1 MTDIKKEE
9 KVPMISTTAPP
20 APATAVEEMFLSA
33 QFQRLMLDQMQSMF
47 SQFFEQRSNA
57 EKTSQVPYQKASSA
71 EQDNQESY
79 VSPQNNNPDEFPQA
93 DQLFNWGYHSLAT
106 ERYRLPNPKFSKY
119 IQFLDQLD
127 DSEDEET
134 KELKEVRKRLQFH
147 RRQTKK
153 NISAN
158 DASSKLA
165 PPKDSVATSTND
177 VTTITQ
183 LNSGKDDDGNEVY
196 SDGDVVETSKHI
208 FKDLHDLRK
217 NMFSNTKKKKKSKS
231 NFDDSS
237 DDSSDDEDE
246 FQKLSAGRRNSILGR
261 IVKASSQ
268 KPKKPPN
275 DPRRFIQYI
284 QTPPK
289 YEHIKLEKLTLKSVH
304 KFMEQILAYTTA
316 TNGLELPVATLVSQ
330 SVRDHL
336 MSFYKGLTL
345 DKFYSMTTSKLLT
358 ILQMESRPKSHIAFY
373 EELKKQTSF
382 TELPKGYVPSALNFK
397 IFYDAYILYKTNF
410 VQYYDLMAEENEANI
425 PPNKNKEGGL
435 IKLFIDRVPFNYGQT
450 VFRSLVRANNGKEQ
464 FRDIK
469 DFIHKFGTVIEDHYK
484 KYEENR
490 TIQEHFVYNNSS
502 GSTGS
507 SFNNASKFSNHNR
520 GFSNNNNYNKFRN
533 GSSLHHIDEHHNGN
547 DSNEDNPDNAD
558 DSSHNVDIDLTPDTN
573 QTSDVDYVP
582 QEQQFNN
589 NNTEEEDAEETLN
602 SQVFQEQLDQL
613 MYVDGKSNNYSKPQ
627 VNNNSK
633 NLTPLGCLQMLLH
646 DSCKK
651 GDKCTFTHDP
661 IVLQRSHNY
670 YVDLLSKSKY
680 KPRNSINSSFNV
692 NSSARHTN
700 NQQNQKLLLTRPK
713 PPPPRD
719 SRAFHHVTQ
728 DPFAHTDV
736 VSDKVVSI
744 SNTT

>member
-1 MTDIKKEE
+1 MSDIKKEE
-9 KVPMISTTAPP
+9 KMPMISATAPP
-20 APATAVEEMFLSA
+20 APATTVEEIVLSA
-33 QFQRLMLDQMQSMF
+33 QFQKLMLDQMQSMF
-47 SQFFEQRSNA
+47 SQVFEQRSNA
-57 EKTSQVPYQKASSA
+57 EKTSQVPYQKASST

-79 VSPQNNNPDEFPQA
+79 VSPQNNNNPDDEFPQA
-93 DQLFNWGYHSLAT
+93 DQLLDWGYRSLAT
-106 ERYRLPNPKFSKY
+106 ERGRLPNPKFSRY
-119 IQFLDQLD
+119 IQFLDQLN
-127 DSEDEET
+127 DSNDEET
-134 KELKEVRKRLQFH
+134 RELRAVRKRLQFDKG
-147 RRQTKK
+147 QKK
-153 NISAN
+153 NISAK
-158 DASSKLA
+158 DASSKPA
-165 PPKDSVATSTND
+165 PPKDSVVTSTNE
-177 VTTITQ
+177 VTTTTQ
-183 LNSGKDDDGNEVY
+183 LNSGKDEDGNEVY

-208 FKDLHDLRK
+208 FKDLHELRK
-217 NMFSNTKKKKKSKS
+217 TMFSNTKKKKKSKS

-246 FQKLSAGRRNSILGR
+246 FQKLSASRRNSILGR
-261 IVKASSQ
+261 IVKASTQ

-289 YEHIKLEKLTLKSVH
+289 YDHIKLEKLTLKSVH

-345 DKFYSMTTSKLLT
+345 DKFYGMKTSQLLT

-373 EELKKQTSF
+373 EELKKQTPF

-410 VQYYDLMAEENEANI
+410 IQYYDLMAEENEPNI

-490 TIQEHFVYNNSS
+490 TIQEHFVYSHSS

-507 SFNNASKFSNHNR
+507 SFNNGSSRF
-520 GFSNNNNYNKFRN
+520 NNNRSFTNSTYNKFRN
-533 GSSLHHIDEHHNGN
+533 GSSLHHIDEHNGN
-547 DSNEDNPDNAD
+547 DSNEDNPDNED
-558 DSSHNVDIDLTPDTN
+558 NLQHNVDHDMIPDAN
-573 QTSDVDYVP
+573 QPSDVDYVQ
-582 QEQQFNN
+582 QEQQSN
-589 NNTEEEDAEETLN
+589 NNTEEEDAEEN
-602 SQVFQEQLDQL
+602 HNRQMFQDQLDQL

-627 VNNNSK
+627 VNNSSK
-633 NLTPLGCLQMLLH
+633 NQTPLGCLQMLLH

-692 NSSARHTN
+692 NSSARHAN

-719 SRAFHHVTQ
+719 SRAFHHVAQ

-744 SNTT
+744 SSTT